1 MDIKLNELFIDGEA
15 PMAATDAA
23 PLTPSPKTASF
34 PDPIPISQPP
44 KTTFVDSGSS
54 FPSSSSL
61 LSDDSSRSKPQGRSK
76 PQVEDDTPAAAE
88 SDESD
93 REFPALKIA
102 EPETFPVRRAI
113 IIAIT
118 NFKQL

>member
-61 LSDDSSRSKPQGRSK
+61 LSDDSSRSKPQ
-76 PQVEDDTPAAAE
+76 VEDDPPAAE

-93 REFPALKIA
+93 REFPTPKIA
-102 EPETFPVRRAI
+102 EPEAFPVRMTI

-118 NFKQL
+118 NCKQL

>member
-23 PLTPSPKTASF
+23 VLTPSPKSPSF
-34 PDPIPISQPP
+34 RDSIPQPP
-44 KTTFVDSGSS
+44 KMTFVGSGSS
-54 FPSSSSL
+54 LLSSSSL
-61 LSDDSSRSKPQGRSK
+61 LSDDSSRSKPQ
-76 PQVEDDTPAAAE
+76 VEDDPPAAE

-93 REFPALKIA
+93 REFPTPKIA
-102 EPETFPVRRAI
+102 EPEAFPVRMAI

-118 NFKQL
+118 NCKQL